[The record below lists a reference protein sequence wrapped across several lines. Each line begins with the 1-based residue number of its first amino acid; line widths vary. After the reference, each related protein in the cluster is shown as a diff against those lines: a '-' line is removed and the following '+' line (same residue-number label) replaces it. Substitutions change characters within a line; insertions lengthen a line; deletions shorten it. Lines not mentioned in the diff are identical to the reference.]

1 MALRDNPYLPLYIQ
15 DFLTDEKLI
24 ECSAQSTGVYIRLM
38 CIMHKSE
45 HYGKILLKQKDKQTS
60 EQIKNFALKVAKQ
73 MPYTEVVVES
83 SLAELLS
90 EKVLYIDG
98 DYLIQRRMVRDCE
111 ISTKRAL
118 AGKEGGKKTASAI
131 DFAVAKVQANADNEN
146 DIDID
151 NDSDNKNESDSVC
164 DINTSSDNSTSSDSK
179 RDSTKKKEK
188 NIPEFAVKLAE
199 YLKEKIVESGTDMVL
214 KDSHLTG
221 WADDFRLMVTSD
233 KRTVEDIQ
241 KKIDDIFVDS
251 FWSKQIRSAGKMR
264 EQWKVGKLDGLKPK
278 QTAIGQQQTNS
289 DQGVDLYASEKRYD
303 SGRCRRY
310 IDAMLR
316 RLFPVGDKWEEYII
330 PDNDAELRPIW
341 DIIVAD
347 GGYINGVKTKEAA
360 LEIVSM
366 LRKYT

>member
-45 HYGKILLKQKDKQTS
+45 HYGKILLKQKDKQSS
-60 EQIKNFALKVAKQ
+60 EQVKNFALKVAKQ

-83 SLAELLS
+83 SLIELLS

-98 DYLIQRRMVRDCE
+98 DYLVQRRMVRDCE

-118 AGKEGGKKTASAI
+118 AGREGGKKTSSAT
-131 DFAVAKVQANADNEN
+131 DFATANVKANADNEN

-151 NDSDNKNESDSVC
+151 NDSDNKTVFESDSKS
-164 DINTSSDNSTSSDSK
+164 DMNTSSENSNSSDLKKDVSK
-179 RDSTKKKEK
+179 RKEK
-188 NIPEFAVKLAE
+188 NVPEFAIELAK

-214 KDSHLTG
+214 KESHLTG
-221 WADDFRLMVTSD
+221 WANDFRLMVTSD
-233 KRTVEDIQ
+233 KKTVEDIR
-241 KKIDDIFVDS
+241 KKIDDIFMNE
-251 FWSKQIRSAGKMR
+251 FWSKQIRSAGKLR
-264 EQWKVGKLDGLKPK
+264 EQWNAGKLDNLK
-278 QTAIGQQQTNS
+278 QRTAAGHQQTNEAEE
-289 DQGVDLYASEKRYD
+289 VDRYASEKRYD

-316 RLFPVGDKWEEYII
+316 RLFPGDKWEEYII
-330 PDNDAELRPIW
+330 PETDAELKPIW
-341 DIIVAD
+341 EIIVAD

-360 LEIVSM
+360 LKIVGM
-366 LRKYT
+366 LRKYS